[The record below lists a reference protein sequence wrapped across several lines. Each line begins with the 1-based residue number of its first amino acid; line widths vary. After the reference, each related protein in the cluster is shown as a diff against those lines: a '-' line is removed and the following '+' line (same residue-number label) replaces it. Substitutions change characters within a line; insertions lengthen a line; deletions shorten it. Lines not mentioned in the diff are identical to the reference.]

1 MAVTAVTATELV
13 LDTRSADLP
22 IASWTAIAT
31 GADGFTLDLSG
42 FGNIQAVIL
51 GFEDNAGCTITM
63 TAGARP
69 PAEHAGRDTASGTE
83 MPLGRKITL
92 AANDVRFIAIDR
104 SRFMSAAGLIAGISS
119 TDTTT
124 IIALVVP
131 KGY

>member
-1 MAVTAVTATELV
+1 MAVTPIVPTALV

-31 GADGFTLDLSG
+31 GAHGFTVDLSG
-42 FGNIQAVIL
+42 YANIQAIIL

-63 TAGARP
+63 TAGVRP

-92 AANDVRFIAIDR
+92 AADDVRFICIDR
-104 SRFMSAAGLIAGISS
+104 SRFTDAAGLIAGISS

-124 IIALVVP
+124 CIALLVP